1 MRCANC
7 NRPLIEPA
15 GYVAGLPVGP
25 VCYVRLVPAA
35 RVARLMSAKPV
46 KVRRAKV
53 NAVDQPE
60 LWGECYFV
68 QMGELHAQ
76 QLEKP

>member
-1 MRCANC
+1 M
-7 NRPLIEPA
+7 LEPA

-25 VCYVRLVPAA
+25 VCLVRLVPREAHPVSLR
-35 RVARLMSAKPV
+35 RVARIV
-46 KVRRAKV
+46 
-53 NAVDQPE
+53 QPE
-60 LWGECYFV
+60 LWDECYFV